1 MGLVSASV
9 FSTDKKMGFRG
20 VVRDLAPIQLDYYRP
35 YGEDSGPGPM
45 EAILMA
51 LGTCTGSGVAL
62 LLRKMG
68 RTVESVKASMAAD
81 RADSHPTVFRK
92 ITIDL
97 EIVSP
102 DADEGELNDCL
113 IRAESTLCP
122 VYIML
127 AKSVAIEVIPVLR
140 TPQQALSS
148 V

>member
-1 MGLVSASV
+1 MGIVSASV
-9 FSTDKKMGFRG
+9 FSTDQKMGFRG
-20 VVRDLAPIQLDYYRP
+20 FVRDLAPIQLDYYRP
-35 YGEDSGPGPM
+35 HGEDSGPGPM
-45 EAILMA
+45 EAVLVA

-62 LLRKMG
+62 LLRKIG
-68 RTVESVKASMAAD
+68 RSVESVRASLIAD

-102 DADEGELNDCL
+102 DANESELNDCL
-113 IRAESTLCP
+113 VRAESTLCP

-140 TPQQALSS
+140 TPQQAVSS